1 MCGIVG
7 HLANKA
13 LDQGIFNRM
22 RDTLAHRGPDGM
34 GSVFL
39 EDNAV
44 ALGHRRLAIIDLS
57 TEGSQP
63 MCNEDETI
71 WITFNGEIY
80 NYAVLR
86 QALIATG
93 NHRFHSATDTEV
105 LLHGYEEWG
114 LEGLVGRLKG
124 MFAFGI
130 WDSKQ
135 KTLHLARDRFGI
147 KPLVY
152 YADANRIVFASELK
166 ALAACPDVPKHI
178 DEEALADYFTYSY
191 IPYPKTIWSGISKL
205 PPAHTLSYDF
215 TTRKTRTQRY
225 WQLKTEEQDSSDREA
240 LDKANALIHQATKE
254 HLVSDV
260 PVGLFLSGGYD
271 STTLLMHMSEMH
283 YPTTGF
289 TIAFPDSEQ
298 NEASQ
303 AAAAAQAFGAK
314 HEIEAIGRD
323 ADIFQLLQEMSPIY
337 DEPFA
342 GDSMIN
348 AWLVSR
354 LAARHSKVALS
365 GEGAD
370 EVFGGYKWHRKIEAY
385 YRDIHLKQRIKN
397 VLQGNWTAQK
407 VFLALYNRSMP
418 GVFKEAVSLPI
429 LNGAL
434 RNSIRVRG
442 LWHFLDHDLPH
453 CLDPVKR
460 SQYLDTHTF
469 IPNHCL
475 FRADLSSMAHSLE
488 VRVPF
493 LDHHIY
499 EFVFSLQRKVYMK
512 PGVKKFLLEE
522 HLKEKVPASVLDMPK
537 RGFSFQ
543 NPENMYDERFTALL
557 NNGELVKRG
566 IVQRGV
572 DWSTLSS
579 HFKFHVLN
587 LELWMRN
594 HG

>member
-7 HLANKA
+7 HLADRA
-13 LDQGIFNRM
+13 IDSVVFDRM

-39 EDNAV
+39 ENNTV

-57 TEGSQP
+57 DEGQQP
-63 MCNEDETI
+63 MCNEDATI

-80 NYAVLR
+80 NYAALR
-86 QALIATG
+86 SALIATG
-93 NHRFHSATDTEV
+93 HHRFRSATDTEV
-105 LLHGYEEWG
+105 LIHGYEEWG
-114 LEGLVGRLKG
+114 LEGLVTRLNG

-130 WDSKQ
+130 WDSRQ
-135 KTLHLARDRFGI
+135 KTLHVARDRFGI

-152 YADANRIVFASELK
+152 FADANHFVFASELK
-166 ALAACPDVPKHI
+166 AIAAYPEVPKQMDDDAI
-178 DEEALADYFTYSY
+178 ADYFTYSY
-191 IPYPKTIWSGISKL
+191 VPYPKTIWKGIYKL
-205 PPAHTLSYDF
+205 PPAHTLSFDF
-215 TTRKTRTQRY
+215 ETRKTSIQRY
-225 WQLKTEEQDSSDREA
+225 WSLQTAELYMNDCEA
-240 LDKANALIHQATKE
+240 VEKANTLIHQATLE

-271 STTLLMHMSEMH
+271 STTLLMHMAELQ

-289 TIAFPDSEQ
+289 TIAFPESEQ

-303 AAAAAQAFGAK
+303 AAAAAQTFGAK

-323 ADIFQLLQEMSPIY
+323 ADIFALLEEMSPIY

-370 EVFGGYKWHRKIEAY
+370 EVFGGYKWHQKIEAY
-385 YRDIHLKQRIKN
+385 YRNFNLKQRIKN
-397 VLQGNWTAQK
+397 ILQGYWTPQQ
-407 VFLALYNRSMP
+407 VFLGLYNRSMP
-418 GVFKEAVSLPI
+418 GVYREAIEEPI
-429 LNGAL
+429 LNVEL
-434 RNSIRVRG
+434 RQRIRTRA
-442 LWHFLDHDLPH
+442 LWHFINHDDSGK
-453 CLDPVKR
+453 DPVKR
-460 SQYLDTHTF
+460 SQYLDAHTF

-522 HLKEKVPASVLDMPK
+522 NLKHKMPEAVLNMPK
-537 RGFSFQ
+537 RGFSFH
-543 NPENMYDERFTALL
+543 NPENIYDERFTDLL
-557 NNGELVKRG
+557 NNGELVGHG
-566 IVQRGV
+566 ILQRGV
-572 DWSTLSS
+572 ELGGLSS
-579 HFKFHVLN
+579 HFKFHLLN

>member
-1 MCGIVG
+1 MCGIIG
-7 HLANKA
+7 QIASYP
-13 LDQGIFNRM
+13 LDPVQFDRM

-34 GSVFL
+34 GTVLL
-39 EDNAV
+39 EHNTV

-57 TEGSQP
+57 DEGRQP
-63 MCNEDETI
+63 MSNEDESI

-80 NYAVLR
+80 NYADLR
-86 QALIATG
+86 SILMATG
-93 NHRFHSATDTEV
+93 RHHFRSATDTEV
-105 LLHGYEEWG
+105 LIHGYEEWG
-114 LEGLVGRLKG
+114 MEGLVTRLKG

-135 KTLHLARDRFGI
+135 KKLHLARDRFGI

-152 YADANRIVFASELK
+152 YADAQQLVFASELK
-166 ALAACPDVPKHI
+166 ALTACPKVPRQM
-178 DEEALADYFTYSY
+178 DEDALSDYFTYSY
-191 IPYPKTIWSGISKL
+191 IPYPKTIWQGVFKL
-205 PPAHTLSYDF
+205 PPAHTLSYDCA
-215 TTRKTRTQRY
+215 TRKTTVRQYWSLRTAE
-225 WQLKTEEQDSSDREA
+225 LKMSDQEA
-240 LDKANALIHQATKE
+240 VEKANALIHQATLE

-271 STTLLMHMSEMH
+271 STTLLMHMADLR

-303 AAAAAQAFGAK
+303 AAAAAHAFGAR
-314 HEIEAIGRD
+314 HEIESIGRN
-323 ADIFQLLQEMSPIY
+323 ADIFGLLEEMSLIY

-354 LAARHSKVALS
+354 LAARYGKVALS

-370 EVFGGYKWHRKIEAY
+370 EVFGGYKWHRKIETY
-385 YRDIHLKQRIKN
+385 YRNLHLKQRIKN
-397 VLQGNWTAQK
+397 LLQGHLTPEQ

-418 GVFKEAVSLPI
+418 GIMKEALSSPI
-429 LNGAL
+429 LNAQ
-434 RNSIRVRG
+434 IRQRIRSRG
-442 LWHFLDHDLPH
+442 LWHFKDHDNQDH
-453 CLDPVKR
+453 DPVKR
-460 SQYLDTHTF
+460 SQYLDAHTF
-469 IPNHCL
+469 IPSHCL

-499 EFVFSLQRKVYMK
+499 EFVFSLQRSVYMK

-522 HLKEKVPASVLDMPK
+522 NLKDKVPAAVLNMPK

-543 NPENMYDERFTALL
+543 NPENMYDGRFEAMMKD
-557 NNGELVKRG
+557 GELVRRS
-566 IVQRGV
+566 IVKQGA
-572 DWSTLSS
+572 DLGALSS
-579 HFKFHVLN
+579 HFKFHLLN

>member
-7 HLANKA
+7 HIANYT
-13 LDQGIFNRM
+13 LDQEAFDRM

-34 GSVFL
+34 GTILL
-39 EDNAV
+39 EGNTV

-57 TEGSQP
+57 NEGRQP
-63 MCNEDETI
+63 MCNEDGSI

-80 NYAVLR
+80 NYSALR
-86 QALIATG
+86 DILIATG
-93 NHRFHSATDTEV
+93 NHKFTSATDTEV
-105 LLHGYEEWG
+105 LIHGYEEWG
-114 LEGLVGRLKG
+114 LEGLVSRLKG

-130 WDSKQ
+130 WDSNQ

-152 YADANRIVFASELK
+152 YVDAKQFVFASELK
-166 ALAACPDVPKHI
+166 AITACQSVPKQM
-178 DEEALADYFTYSY
+178 DEEALSDYFTYSY
-191 IPYPKTIWSGISKL
+191 IPYPKTIWRGINKL
-205 PPAHTLSYDF
+205 PPAHTLSFDCTRQE
-215 TTRKTRTQRY
+215 TTIQQY
-225 WQLKTEEQDSSDREA
+225 WSLQTAGIEMSDQEAVEE
-240 LDKANALIHQATKE
+240 ANRLIHQSTLE

-271 STTLLMHMSEMH
+271 STTLLMHMTELH

-289 TIAFPDSEQ
+289 TIAFPDSIQ

-303 AAAAAQAFGAK
+303 AATAAQAFGAK
-314 HEIEAIGRD
+314 HEIEAIRRNT
-323 ADIFQLLQEMSPIY
+323 DIFQLLGEMSPIY

-348 AWLVSR
+348 AWLISR
-354 LAARHSKVALS
+354 LAAKHSKVALS

-370 EVFGGYKWHRKIEAY
+370 EVLGGYKWHRKIEAY
-385 YRDIHLKQRIKN
+385 YRDINFKQRLKN
-397 VLQGNWTAQK
+397 VLQGHWTSDQ

-418 GVFKEAVSLPI
+418 GVYREA
-429 LNGAL
+429 LNTSVLNAE
-434 RNSIRVRG
+434 IRQRIRTRG
-442 LWHFLDHDLPH
+442 LWHFTHHDHHDR
-453 CLDPVKR
+453 DPVKR
-460 SQYLDTHTF
+460 SQYLDAQSF

-475 FRADLSSMAHSLE
+475 YRADLSSMAHSLE

-512 PGVKKFLLEE
+512 PGIKKFLLEE
-522 HLKEKVPASVLDMPK
+522 NLKHKVPEAILNMPK

-543 NPENMYDERFTALL
+543 NPENMYDKRFSALL
-557 NNGELVKRG
+557 YNGELVKKGIINRG
-566 IVQRGV
+566 FTL
-572 DWSTLSS
+572 DSLSS
-579 HFKFHVLN
+579 HFKFHLLN